1 MDIYIEDYNYI
12 TVDEFNNDLQ
22 EYQQQKI
29 DHQNTVGV
37 PVPLPKHDIFDKPI
51 GNVLSR
57 EQEKL
62 KKQIEEQKEKEKQEK
77 EQQELIEKEQQDE
90 INKCDVNHPDY
101 DYLYARKK
109 AYGLE
114 AEQIEYIVEESLKKG
129 VVKGLESFIE
139 KQRKIKEKYPKN
151 D

>member
-1 MDIYIEDYNYI
+1 MNIYVEDYGYV
-12 TVDEFNNDLQ
+12 TVDEFNKDLQ
-22 EYQQQKI
+22 KYEQEKI

-37 PVPLPKHDIFDKPI
+37 PAPLPKHDIFDKPI

-57 EQEKL
+57 EQEQL
-62 KKQIEEQKEKEKQEK
+62 KKQIEEEKEKEKQEK
-77 EQQELIEKEQQDE
+77 EQEELIEKEKQNE

-109 AYGLE
+109 AYGSPE
-114 AEQIEYIVEESLKKG
+114 KQFEYIVEE
-129 VVKGLESFIE
+129 GLLLFIDRQ
-139 KQRKIKEKYPKN
+139 KKIKEMYPKN